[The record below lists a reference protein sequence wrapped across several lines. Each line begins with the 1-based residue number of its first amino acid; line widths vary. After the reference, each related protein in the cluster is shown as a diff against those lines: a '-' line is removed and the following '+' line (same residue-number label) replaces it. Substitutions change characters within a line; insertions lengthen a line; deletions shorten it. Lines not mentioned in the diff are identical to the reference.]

1 MELVHACS
9 KERLPLM
16 IGEDFNII
24 CIAQEKK
31 KNNDT
36 YNERWPFLFNAFI
49 DGLDLREIEMSG
61 INALGQVLCKHQR
74 TKSLTGCL

>member
-16 IGEDFNII
+16 IGGDFNII

-31 KNNDT
+31 KT
-36 YNERWPFLFNAFI
+36 MI
-49 DGLDLREIEMSG
+49 HTMKDGPSCSMPLLM
-61 INALGQVLCKHQR
+61 A
-74 TKSLTGCL
+74 